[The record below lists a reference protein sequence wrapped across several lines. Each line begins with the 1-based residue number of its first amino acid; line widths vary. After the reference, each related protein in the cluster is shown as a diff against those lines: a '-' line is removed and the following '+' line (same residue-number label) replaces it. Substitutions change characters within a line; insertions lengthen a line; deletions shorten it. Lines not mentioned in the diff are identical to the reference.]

1 MIETSFDEFKRR
13 WDPAATPAS
22 AQRGTEPPPPRVAFL
37 ALSLLEK
44 LDTGRRRPPPSLAK
58 VFRLYCIECLSAAQV
73 ARRCRCSKAAVIRRL
88 NLIRKK
94 TGLSPGSLRNL
105 GPEPSINDL
114 IPDPRSKVRRNNIL
128 YADSTQDSFAE

>member
-13 WDPAATPAS
+13 GDPAS
-22 AQRGTEPPPPRVAFL
+22 APRSIQPPPPRVAFL
-37 ALSLLEK
+37 ALALLEK

-73 ARRCRCSKAAVIRRL
+73 ARRCRCSKGAVIRRL

-94 TGLSPGSLRNL
+94 TDCLRACSEIWDQNL
-105 GPEPSINDL
+105 PSMI
-114 IPDPRSKVRRNNIL
+114 
-128 YADSTQDSFAE
+128 